1 MNGIED
7 EHVRVQLYKSLFFS
21 VTRYC
26 RADLSKCPTGYSY
39 EDICFL
45 NEQLSKYGKY
55 HLQEML
61 QTIYQLHIDKL
72 LPHILNSINDC
83 FNAAK
88 SNPGRFATIIR
99 DNRWIV
105 QLVIYKAFIKYNE
118 EIKNDYQLTLAYENI
133 LEILITLN
141 YEDAAVLL
149 DEFRLH

>member
-1 MNGIED
+1 M
-7 EHVRVQLYKSLFFS
+7 F
-21 VTRYC
+21 
-26 RADLSKCPTGYSY
+26 
-39 EDICFL
+39 
-45 NEQLSKYGKY
+45 
-55 HLQEML
+55 
-61 QTIYQLHIDKL
+61 QTVYQLHIDEL

-83 FNAAK
+83 FGAAK
-88 SNPGRFATIIR
+88 SNLGRFVTIIR